1 MSAVRVRVPAST
13 ANLGSGFD
21 TVGMALA
28 LYDVVE
34 AEIVDDGLD
43 VDIVDTGAGGTDQL
57 PRDENHLVVRAVR
70 HTSDQLGLKIPGLRL
85 TCANAIPHARGL
97 GSSAAAV
104 VAGAAAAYGL
114 AGRPLDR
121 DAVLQLAAGFE
132 GHADN
137 AGASLLGGVVI
148 TWLDG
153 ETWQAARLEPH
164 PGVRPVL
171 AVADEQS
178 STAATRDLLPE
189 TVPHAD
195 AAHAAARAALGVHAL
210 TADPSLLL
218 PGTEDRLHQP
228 YRASAYPRTDAL
240 VKQLRQRGVAATV
253 SGAGPSVL
261 ALTSDGRLPDDVD
274 TEGFRVKELA
284 VDLGGVT
291 VATA

>member
-1 MSAVRVRVPAST
+1 MTAVRVRVPAST

-21 TVGMALA
+21 TMGMALA

-34 AEIVDDGLD
+34 AEIVDDGLA
-43 VDIVDTGAGGTDQL
+43 VDIVDTGAGGVDAL
-57 PRDENHLVVRAVR
+57 PRDESHLVVRAVR
-70 HTSDQLGLKIPGLRL
+70 HTADRIGLKIPGLRL

-148 TWLDG
+148 TWMEG
-153 ETWQAARLEPH
+153 ARWQAARLEPH
-164 PGVRPVL
+164 PQVRPVI
-171 AVADEQS
+171 AIAEEKS
-178 STAATRDLLPE
+178 STAATRGLLPE

-210 TADPSLLL
+210 TTDPSLLL
-218 PGTEDRLHQP
+218 PGTEDRLHQQ
-228 YRASAYPRTDAL
+228 YRAPAYPRTAAL
-240 VKQLRQRGVAATV
+240 VQRLRERGVAAAV

-274 TEGFRVKELA
+274 TEGFRIKELP
-284 VDLGGVT
+284 VDMGGVT
-291 VATA
+291 VAAA

>member
-1 MSAVRVRVPAST
+1 RVRVPAST

-43 VDIVDTGAGGTDQL
+43 VDIVDTGAGGTEQL

-137 AGASLLGGVVI
+137 AGASLLGGVLI
-148 TWLDG
+148 TWMEG
-153 ETWQAARLEPH
+153 ARWQAARLEPH
-164 PGVRPVL
+164 PQVRPVI
-171 AVADEQS
+171 AIAEEKS
-178 STAATRDLLPE
+178 STAATRGLLPE

-210 TADPSLLL
+210 TTDPSLLL
-218 PGTEDRLHQP
+218 PGTEDRLHQQYQAP
-228 YRASAYPRTDAL
+228 AYARTAAL
-240 VKQLRQRGVAATV
+240 VQRLRARGAAAAV
-253 SGAGPSVL
+253 SGAGRSVL
-261 ALTSDGRLPDDVD
+261 ALTGDARLPDDAD
-274 TEGFRVKELA
+274 TEGFRLKERP
-284 VDLGGVT
+284 VDKGGVT
-291 VATA
+291 VAAA

>member
-1 MSAVRVRVPAST
+1 VTAVRVRVPAST

-21 TVGMALA
+21 TMGMALA

-34 AEIVDDGLD
+34 AEIVDDGLA
-43 VDIVDTGAGGTDQL
+43 VDIVDTGAGGVDAL
-57 PRDENHLVVRAVR
+57 PRDESHLVVRAVR
-70 HTSDQLGLKIPGLRL
+70 HTADRIGLKIPGLRL

-148 TWLDG
+148 TWMEG
-153 ETWQAARLEPH
+153 ARWQAARLEPH
-164 PGVRPVL
+164 PQVRPVI
-171 AVADEQS
+171 AIAEEKS
-178 STAATRDLLPE
+178 STAATRGLLPE

-210 TADPSLLL
+210 TTDPSLLL
-218 PGTEDRLHQP
+218 PGTEDRLHQQ
-228 YRASAYPRTDAL
+228 YRAPAYPRTAAL
-240 VKQLRQRGVAATV
+240 VQRLRERGVAAAV

-274 TEGFRVKELA
+274 TEGFRIKELP
-284 VDLGGVT
+284 VDMGGVT
-291 VATA
+291 VAAA

>member
-1 MSAVRVRVPAST
+1 MTAVRVRVPAST

-21 TVGMALA
+21 TMGMALA

-34 AEIVDDGLD
+34 AEIVDDGLA
-43 VDIVDTGAGGTDQL
+43 VDIVDTGAGGVDAL
-57 PRDENHLVVRAVR
+57 PRDESHLVVRAVR
-70 HTSDQLGLKIPGLRL
+70 HTADRIGLKIPGLRL

-148 TWLDG
+148 TWMEG
-153 ETWQAARLEPH
+153 ARWQAARLEPH
-164 PGVRPVL
+164 PQVRPVI
-171 AVADEQS
+171 AIAEEKS
-178 STAATRDLLPE
+178 STAATRGLLPE

-210 TADPSLLL
+210 TTDPSLLR
-218 PGTEDRLHQP
+218 PGTEDRLHQQ
-228 YRASAYPRTDAL
+228 YRAPAYPRTAAL
-240 VKQLRQRGVAATV
+240 VQRLRERGVAAAV

-274 TEGFRVKELA
+274 TEGFRIKELP
-284 VDLGGVT
+284 VDMGGVT
-291 VATA
+291 VAAA